1 MFAHIRKHQKWLM
14 VLIIAIVVVSFVI
27 FFTPNIDPMSLAQG
41 ESRQIAAYIDGEP
54 VRVKEFQ
61 QAYRETALSF
71 FLQSGRLFDQAY
83 SDSRMDLA
91 AERILLVD
99 RAEEFG
105 ILSSSATVAKW
116 TVEMFSMPGT
126 NQVMSFQRDRYDG
139 FMENVL
145 PRHGMGE
152 DDWDPFVQNQIAI
165 SQVYDMAALP
175 GELVVPREAER
186 EFVQNHRKAEVE
198 AVFFSKDDFTNFALS
213 MDGLGAFYTNR
224 MAMYRKPDERSLH
237 YIRLASTNYLA
248 QAESRLSERTNLTE
262 MIDAIWKEKGTNSFT
277 ENGIVL
283 SEEDAKEK
291 IRGEELET
299 EGQQLA
305 WEAANQFIRK
315 LSEIDGLE
323 AEQLP
328 KLAEEEGYEAKK
340 TPFFNRQQLI
350 PDIAGDYSFTQAAYA
365 LTPEAPFTMP
375 MRGRDGVY
383 VVALDSIKESEVPPL
398 EEIRAQVQQD
408 YLDDNALTSSRTA
421 AEDFLQE
428 LAAHME
434 EGLSFGE
441 ASGKIGREVVP
452 LPPFSS
458 RDARLP
464 DGDPRADFQ
473 ALKREAFA
481 MRENEPSDAIHTR
494 DGAMVLQVVRFT
506 DPSQEDIDSGLP
518 DTMKTLRQSRRAT
531 AIRAWIQKES
541 AAIQLFSSQEEAN

>member
-1 MFAHIRKHQKWLM
+1 M
-14 VLIIAIVVVSFVI
+14 
-27 FFTPNIDPMSLAQG
+27 
-41 ESRQIAAYIDGEP
+41 
-54 VRVKEFQ
+54 
-61 QAYRETALSF
+61 
-71 FLQSGRLFDQAY
+71 
-83 SDSRMDLA
+83 
-91 AERILLVD
+91 
-99 RAEEFG
+99 
-105 ILSSSATVAKW
+105 
-116 TVEMFSMPGT
+116 
-126 NQVMSFQRDRYDG
+126 
-139 FMENVL
+139 
-145 PRHGMGE
+145 
-152 DDWDPFVQNQIAI
+152 
-165 SQVYDMAALP
+165 
-175 GELVVPREAER
+175 
-186 EFVQNHRKAEVE
+186 
-198 AVFFSKDDFTNFALS
+198 
-213 MDGLGAFYTNR
+213 
-224 MAMYRKPDERSLH
+224 
-237 YIRLASTNYLA
+237 
-248 QAESRLSERTNLTE
+248 
-262 MIDAIWKEKGTNSFT
+262 
-277 ENGIVL
+277 L